1 MDPYLFYAYINQLMA
16 NNYYSKY
23 DAIISFIDDPTVDIK
38 YKILQEVE
46 DELHSTLE
54 YQTKNKI
61 TSNINNSVV
70 YTKKVK
76 NKN

>member
-1 MDPYLFYAYINQLMA
+1 MEPYLFYAYINQLMA

-23 DAIISFIDDPTVDIK
+23 DAIITFIDDPTVDIK
-38 YKILQEVE
+38 YKTLQEVE

-54 YQTKNKI
+54 YQKNNNI
-61 TSNINNSVV
+61 TSNINNSIV

>member
-23 DAIISFIDDPTVDIK
+23 DAIITFIDDPTVDIK
-38 YKILQEVE
+38 YKTLQEVE

-54 YQTKNKI
+54 YQKNNKI
-61 TSNINNSVV
+61 TSNINNSIV
-70 YTKKVK
+70 YIKKVK

>member
-1 MDPYLFYAYINQLMA
+1 ME

-23 DAIISFIDDPTVDIK
+23 DAIITFIDDPTVDIK
-38 YKILQEVE
+38 YKTLQEVE

-54 YQTKNKI
+54 YQNNNKI
-61 TSNINNSVV
+61 TSNTNNSIV

>member
-1 MDPYLFYAYINQLMA
+1 MS
-16 NNYYSKY
+16 NNFYSKY